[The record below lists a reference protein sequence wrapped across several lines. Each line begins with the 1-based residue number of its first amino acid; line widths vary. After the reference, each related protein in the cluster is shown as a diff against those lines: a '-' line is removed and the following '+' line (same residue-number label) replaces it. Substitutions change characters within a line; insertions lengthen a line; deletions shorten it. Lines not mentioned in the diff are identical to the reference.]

1 MNKSIILIGFMGVGK
16 TTLGKELARKMQYP
30 FLDIDAEIESKYGME
45 AVDIFKIHGE
55 KEFRKTEKEMI
66 LDACQLEGKV
76 ISIGGG
82 AFMQEEIR
90 NACMEHAVVIF
101 LEMSWD
107 YWKERISLLLPTRPV
122 LQGKSL
128 EEIKK
133 LFDERQA
140 IYQKHH
146 IRLPIDNLG
155 VNSAVDAIYD
165 ELKLI
170 GGLQ

>member
-16 TTLGKELARKMQYP
+16 TTLGKELARKMQCP
-30 FLDIDAEIESKYGME
+30 FLDIDAEIEAKYGME
-45 AVDIFKIHGE
+45 AVDIFKVHGE
-55 KEFRKTEKEMI
+55 KEFRKTEREMI
-66 LDACQLEGKV
+66 VNACQLEGKV

-90 NACMEHAVVIF
+90 NACIEHAIVIF
-101 LEMSWD
+101 LEMSWE

-122 LQGKSL
+122 LQGKNL
-128 EEIKK
+128 EEIKN

-155 VNSAVDAIYD
+155 INSAVDAIYD

-170 GGLQ
+170 GGTQ